1 MAIGGPLLGATKT
14 FKPSFGGDDSY
25 LINLLVMNTGLNL
38 YSQQKMVYTASSVVD
53 LYPKDAFI
61 RFRNEPWM

>member
-38 YSQQKMVYTASSVVD
+38 YS
-53 LYPKDAFI
+53 
-61 RFRNEPWM
+61 